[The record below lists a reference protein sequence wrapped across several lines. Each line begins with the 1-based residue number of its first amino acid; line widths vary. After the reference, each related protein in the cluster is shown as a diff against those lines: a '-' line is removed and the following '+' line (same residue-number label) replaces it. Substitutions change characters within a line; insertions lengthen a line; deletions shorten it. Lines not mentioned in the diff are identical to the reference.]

1 MNESER
7 AVMESAR
14 FAAMES
20 YFEARPQIAITRKL
34 ECVFEAGFDAAYAEV
49 RRLREQRQNDDIQ
62 IELLEHRLESFK
74 EDNARLREENPPQSL
89 SAWQPIATAPKDGT
103 DILVMTGET
112 MHVVRW
118 ENVHGDF
125 DYWVVDD
132 NKHGPFTLRGKEP
145 THWMPLPEPAP

>member
-49 RRLREQRQNDDIQ
+49 RRLREEN
-62 IELLEHRLESFK
+62 E
-74 EDNARLREENPPQSL
+74 RLR
-89 SAWQPIATAPKDGT
+89 KDAERYRWLRELVISTGGT
-103 DILVMTGET
+103 IQAQGLFWNCSHSRKKLDAAI
-112 MHVVRW
+112 
-118 ENVHGDF
+118 DAA
-125 DYWVVDD
+125 
-132 NKHGPFTLRGKEP
+132 RGAK
-145 THWMPLPEPAP
+145 

>member
-1 MNESER
+1 MMTLDEALMMCADNMRTTIDAEG
-7 AVMESAR
+7 
-14 FAAMES
+14 FACAED
-20 YFEARPQIAITRKL
+20 FALVCLA
-34 ECVFEAGFDAAYAEV
+34 AEV
-49 RRLREQRQNDDIQ
+49 RRLREENERLKSNQTQ
-62 IELLEHRLESFK
+62 LLS
-74 EDNARLREENPPQSL
+74 S
-89 SAWQPIATAPKDGT
+89 WQPIATAPKDIRP
-103 DILVMTGET
+103 ILVMTGET